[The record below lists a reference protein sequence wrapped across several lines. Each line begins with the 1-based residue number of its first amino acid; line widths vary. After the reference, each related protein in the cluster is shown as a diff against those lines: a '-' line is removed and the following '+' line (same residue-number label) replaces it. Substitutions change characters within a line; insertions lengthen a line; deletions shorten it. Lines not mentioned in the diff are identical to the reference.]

1 MQKIVEGT
9 WKALDFRRAF
19 VEGAK
24 WWEFQK
30 TGATM
35 WQSDRDLTEQEA
47 EKRWGAA
54 QQSVHLTAY
63 GRGVWLFC
71 AGFVAGLLACLAVIG
86 GR

>member
-1 MQKIVEGT
+1 MQKIIEGT
-9 WKALDFRRAF
+9 WKALDYRRAF

-24 WWEFQK
+24 WWEFHK

-35 WQSDRDLTEQEA
+35 WQSDRATAEEEA

-54 QQSVHLTAY
+54 QQSVHLTAF
-63 GRGVWLFC
+63 GRAVWTFC
-71 AGFVAGLLACLAVIG
+71 AGVIFGIWACLAIIG

>member
-1 MQKIVEGT
+1 MRKIIEGT
-9 WKALDFRRAF
+9 WNALDYRRAF

-24 WWEFQK
+24 WWEFHK

-35 WQSDRDLTEQEA
+35 WQSDRATAEEEA

-54 QQSVHLTAY
+54 QQSVHLTAL
-63 GRGVWLFC
+63 RR
-71 AGFVAGLLACLAVIG
+71 AGWMFTFGFIVGAMFAVAIIG